1 MKIEKYNRFYL
12 MLAISFVIMYSVMFM
27 NVDKLSHIYL
37 STTRLYMALLMVAPM
52 AVLMLLLMPDMY
64 KNKKMNKIIM
74 FSGVFIFVLV
84 LVLLR
89 TQVPIEDE
97 QYMKA
102 MIPHHSS
109 AILTSQEADIKD
121 PEVKQLS
128 KEIIETQEREIA
140 QMKDILRRMEK

>member
-12 MLAISFVIMYSVMFM
+12 MLAISFVIMYSVMFL
-27 NVDKLSHIYL
+27 NVDKLNHVYL

-52 AVLMLLLMPDMY
+52 ALLMLLLMPDMY

-89 TQVPIEDE
+89 TQVPIEDK

-128 KEIIETQEREIA
+128 KEIIETQKREIA

>member
-12 MLAISFVIMYSVMFM
+12 MLVISFVIMYSVMFL
-27 NVDKLSHIYL
+27 NVDKLSHVYL

-64 KNKKMNKIIM
+64 KKKKMNKIIM
-74 FSGVFIFVLV
+74 LSGVFIFVLV

-89 TQVPIEDE
+89 TQVPIGDE
-97 QYMKA
+97 QYMKS

-128 KEIIETQEREIA
+128 KEIIETQKREIA

>member
-1 MKIEKYNRFYL
+1 
-12 MLAISFVIMYSVMFM
+12 MLAISFVIMYSVMFL

-52 AVLMLLLMPDMY
+52 ALLMLLLMPDMY

-89 TQVPIEDE
+89 TQVPIEDK

-128 KEIIETQEREIA
+128 KEIIETQKREIA
-140 QMKDILRRMEK
+140 QMKDILRRMDK